1 MYDTGNRKEAG
12 LVTMAEFNNVLI
24 GRIKTAKLTKIQK
37 KIAEYFTHNIEKIGK
52 ISLQEVSG
60 EIGVS
65 DASIIRFSRSL
76 GYDGYASLKAD
87 VYNSI
92 ASKVTGGFN
101 NLSLTERLEDNV
113 KKSDKEDLKA
123 YHLNQIEYNITRTL
137 QQNSSKLM
145 DDVVSSILR
154 AKHCYIVGFRG
165 CMGVAMQLSYLL
177 RFIIKHVVLINDVGS
192 LGLDMLQDIDKD
204 DILIFIGVKRYYKS
218 DVRIVDIAHEK
229 KATVCLILDSAAAP
243 FVKQSDLLLLVEDN
257 RTSFFNSM
265 MGIEAIIEYMV
276 SLATN
281 KEKKLYKQRAAKR
294 EERTKTFR
302 LSE

>member
-1 MYDTGNRKEAG
+1 
-12 LVTMAEFNNVLI
+12 MAEFDNILV

-52 ISLQEVSG
+52 ISLQEVAG

-65 DASIIRFSRSL
+65 DASIIRFSRTL
-76 GYDGYASLKAD
+76 GYDGYASLKSD

-92 ASKVTGGFN
+92 ASKVTDGVN
-101 NLSLTERLEDNV
+101 RLALTERLEDNNKSSG
-113 KKSDKEDLKA
+113 KKDLKD
-123 YHLNQIEYNITRTL
+123 YHLSQAEYNLKRTL

-145 DDVVSSILR
+145 NDVVSGILK

-177 RFIIKHVVLINDVGS
+177 RFILKHVILINDVES
-192 LGLDMLQDIDKD
+192 LGLDMIQDIDKD
-204 DILIFIGVKRYYKS
+204 DVLIFIGVKRYYKS
-218 DVRIVDIAHEK
+218 DVRIVEIAHEK

-265 MGIEAIIEYMV
+265 IGIEAIIEYMV
-276 SLATN
+276 SVATD

>member
-1 MYDTGNRKEAG
+1 
-12 LVTMAEFNNVLI
+12 MAEFDNILV

-52 ISLQEVSG
+52 ISLQEVAG

-65 DASIIRFSRSL
+65 DASIIRFSRTL
-76 GYDGYASLKAD
+76 GYDGYASLKSD

-92 ASKVTGGFN
+92 ASKVTDGVN
-101 NLSLTERLEDNV
+101 RLALTERLEDNNKSSG
-113 KKSDKEDLKA
+113 KKDLKD
-123 YHLNQIEYNITRTL
+123 YHLSQAEYNLKRTL

-145 DDVVSSILR
+145 NDVVSGILK

-165 CMGVAMQLSYLL
+165 CMGAAMQLSYLL
-177 RFIIKHVVLINDVGS
+177 RFILKHVILINDVGS
-192 LGLDMLQDIDKD
+192 LGLDMIQDIDKD
-204 DILIFIGVKRYYKS
+204 DVLIFIGVKRYYKS
-218 DVRIVDIAHEK
+218 DVRIVEIAHEK

-265 MGIEAIIEYMV
+265 IGIEAIIEYMV
-276 SLATN
+276 SVATD